1 MGWFCKIQALGQTGD
16 LIGNFE
22 KKKTMS
28 AEARVD
34 TVEYAFF

>member
-16 LIGNFE
+16 LIGNL